1 MLSAK
6 TFFQRAVKI
15 FLWTLWARSR
25 YLEGPPRLVLC
36 VSKKIV
42 AARHTNQIIFKE
54 MWKKLGFWKN
64 EAQMSLEYSN
74 NTSCF
79 EVKLFFQRAV
89 KIFCGLYWHAQ
100 GIWKVLLTLFFTSVK
115 KSDSYDTSIKI
126 YREEKLMVG
135 YFTPPLCK
143 LILKKSTLR
152 PYVLWK
158 RPLHDSLPL
167 FLRI

>member
-1 MLSAK
+1 M
-6 TFFQRAVKI
+6 KI
-15 FLWTLWARSR
+15 SFLWKLWVLISLIANKSLKLETIIAR
-25 YLEGPPRLVLC
+25 E
-36 VSKKIV
+36 
-42 AARHTNQIIFKE
+42 IIFME

-79 EVKLFFQRAV
+79 EVKLFFQRSV
-89 KIFCGLYWHAQ
+89 KFFCGLYWHAQ

-135 YFTPPLCK
+135 YLPPPLCK
-143 LILKKSTLR
+143 LILKKYTLC
-152 PYVLWK
+152 PYV
-158 RPLHDSLPL
+158 SML
-167 FLRI
+167 FELF